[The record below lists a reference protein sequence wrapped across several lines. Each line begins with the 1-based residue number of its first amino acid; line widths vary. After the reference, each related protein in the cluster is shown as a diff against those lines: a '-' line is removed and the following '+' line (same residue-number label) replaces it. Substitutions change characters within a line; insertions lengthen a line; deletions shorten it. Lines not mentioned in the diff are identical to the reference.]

1 MTALAIERDTVRIIN
16 SGYDGFSKL
25 PVKAGV
31 KIFQGSMVGLD
42 GNGDAEPAD
51 VGSTR
56 AVGRARNTVDNTAGA
71 DGDLEVEI
79 DFGIF
84 RFANDSGNPVALPA
98 AGDAWVPGGAHILD
112 DQTLDNG
119 TGGGS
124 SLGLTVVTS
133 TATTVDVLI
142 HPALQD

>member
-1 MTALAIERDTVRIIN
+1 MTALATERDTVRLIN
-16 SGYDGFSKL
+16 SGYDGFTSL

-56 AVGRARNTVDNTAGA
+56 TVGRARQTVDNTGGA
-71 DGDLEVEI
+71 DGDLTVEI

-84 RFANDSGNPVALPA
+84 RYANDGSNAVALPA

-112 DQTLDNG
+112 DQTLDDG

-124 SLGLTVVTS
+124 SLGLVVVTA
-133 TATTVDVLI
+133 TAASVDVLI
-142 HPALQD
+142 HPALQG